1 MDIGVFDE
9 FASYLKI
16 YDVYDD
22 NGLMNLVR
30 VGQPK
35 EGGFFFPEKVLE
47 ASDAVIGYE
56 VANKYSFERVYENIT
71 HKPSFI
77 FACDECRIIDVKTN
91 QTVENFTPE
100 CNGTFDFIL
109 PRGAAAGDEIITSF
123 DQQIEG
129 LSLQNKKLI
138 IKSDTEGAEMND
150 LGDMLEHSDS
160 IVALAIALHFNEDD
174 QLLKAL
180 PLIKEMNKN
189 FILVHLFGCNCLKK
203 TFTSKHII
211 GKAPRVMSLSYV
223 HRDLVSSY
231 QPAADQSVPSRGDQS
246 ICPWREEVPFKVRVN
261 YDQDL

>member
-30 VGQPK
+30 VGVPK
-35 EGGFFFPEKVLE
+35 DGGFFLPQKALE
-47 ASDAVIGYE
+47 ASDATMAYE
-56 VANKYSFERVYENIT
+56 VKDKYSFARVYENIT

-100 CNGTFDFIL
+100 CNGNFDFIL
-109 PRGAAAGDEIITSF
+109 PRGALASDEVITSF
-123 DQQIEG
+123 EQQIEG
-129 LSLQNKKLI
+129 LNLQNKKLI
-138 IKSDTEGAEMND
+138 IKSDIEGAEMND
-150 LGDMLEHSDS
+150 LGDILEHSDS
-160 IVALAIALHFNEDD
+160 IVALAISLHFNEDD

-180 PLIKEMNKN
+180 PLMKEMGKD

-231 QPAADQSVPSRGDQS
+231 QLSADQSVPSRGDQS
-246 ICPWREEVPFKVRVN
+246 ICSWIKEVPFKVRVK
-261 YDQDL
+261 YEKDL